1 MKNSLKEIF
10 TEILLF
16 IRRFYFLLHILL
28 VLYTLLVYQISF
40 EADIK
45 HWTGGFLMMSL
56 PVVWVIHIV
65 IAMSWIIVGS
75 WRFLLSALVIL
86 IGFPFGK
93 RTFRFNPRAEYPTEN
108 TLSVLSYNMMY
119 IDYHKVIDDKN
130 PENTQNLVAS
140 LPLLDSDIECY
151 QELYNNDAYG
161 QLALIKKLKKTNTY
175 YTYMHSSPGN
185 DRGKGQIG
193 LAIFSKYPLKN
204 KRELYWKRNNNGA
217 IAVDVMTDKGTFTV
231 INTQMHSMGIRV
243 GRVLNARSDEEK
255 VKKETKNIISQLK
268 AGFEERV
275 IQTAELE
282 KLIHESKYPVILCG
296 DFNELPYGYA
306 YGRIRKLLQ
315 NTFEEKGR
323 GFGFTYHHLPGFLR
337 IDQIFVDSNAWKVEE
352 FKTLHEI
359 PFSDHYPIRAVLSM
373 KSIKNQS
380 GDAE

>member
-1 MKNSLKEIF
+1 MKSNIKDVLSD
-10 TEILLF
+10 ILLF
-16 IRRFYFLLHILL
+16 FKRFYFLLHVLL

-45 HWTGGFLMMSL
+45 HWIGGFLMLSL
-56 PVVWVIHIV
+56 PVVWLLHIV
-65 IAMSWIIVGS
+65 IAVSWIMAGS

-86 IGFPFGK
+86 IGYPFGK
-93 RTFRFNPRAEYPTEN
+93 RTFRFNPRADYSVEN
-108 TLSVLSYNMMY
+108 TLSVLSYNLMY
-119 IDYHKVIDDKN
+119 IDYHKVIDEKN

-151 QELYNNDAYG
+151 QELYNNDSSG
-161 QLALIKKLKKTNTY
+161 QLALIKKLKKTNKY

-185 DRGKGQIG
+185 DRGKGEIG

-204 KRELYWKRNNNGA
+204 KRELYWKINNNGA
-217 IAVDVMTDKGTFTV
+217 IAVDVTTDKGTFTV

-243 GRVLNARSDEEK
+243 GKVLKARADEEEA
-255 VKKETKNIISQLK
+255 KKEAKNILIQLK
-268 AGFEERV
+268 NGFEERV

-282 KLIHESKYPVILCG
+282 KLILESKYPVILCG

-337 IDQIFVDSNAWKVEE
+337 IDNIFVDQATWKVEE

-359 PFSDHYPIRAVLSM
+359 PFSDHYPIRAVLSP
-373 KSIKNQS
+373 N
-380 GDAE
+380 